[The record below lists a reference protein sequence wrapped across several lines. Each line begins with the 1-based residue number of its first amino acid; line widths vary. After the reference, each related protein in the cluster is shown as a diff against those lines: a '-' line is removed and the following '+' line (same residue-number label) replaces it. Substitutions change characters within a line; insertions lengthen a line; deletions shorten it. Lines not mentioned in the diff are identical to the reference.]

1 MSQDGFS
8 NTKTASNTTTASE
21 STTTDAA
28 KSKDS
33 LQPVDIERRDNG
45 LVVVT
50 LNRPEKYNALSID
63 MFKAIVAAGHSLKND
78 TSVRAIVLRGAGKG
92 FCAGLD
98 LENFQKMQ
106 SESGLFEDGLG
117 EYPNIFQ
124 DVAWVWK
131 KMPVPVIAALH
142 GVAYGGGL
150 QIALGADI
158 RIAAPGTKLSVMEI
172 KWGLIPDMSGTQT
185 LRDLTRIDIAKELTF
200 TGRIVLA
207 EEAQRIGLV
216 TFVEDDPFKAAIEMA
231 EAITQKSPDAIA
243 AGKRLF
249 ETVWHGEETAGL
261 QAEEKEQTAL
271 MGSSNQL
278 EAVFSNLQKRPANY
292 NPRKSQ

>member
-1 MSQDGFS
+1 MSEVTTQ
-8 NTKTASNTTTASE
+8 NTSTANNNA
-21 STTTDAA
+21 
-28 KSKDS
+28 
-33 LQPVDIERRDNG
+33 LQPIEIERRENG

-78 TSVRAIVLRGAGKG
+78 TSVRVIVLRGAGKG

-106 SESGLFEDGLG
+106 SESSLFKDGLG
-117 EYPNIFQ
+117 DYPNIFQ

-158 RIAAPGTKLSVMEI
+158 RIAAPETKLSVMEI

-185 LRDLTRIDIAKELTF
+185 LRDLTRLDIAKELTF

-207 EEAQRIGLV
+207 DEAQRIGLV
-216 TFVEDDPFKAAIEMA
+216 TVVDSDPFKAAIEMA

-249 ETVWHGEETAGL
+249 ESVWHGEEVAGL
-261 QAEEKEQTAL
+261 QAEETEQMAL
-271 MGSSNQL
+271 MGSPNQL

-292 NPRKSQ
+292 APRKTQ